1 MIMIIKI
8 TKIIV
13 TRFVEVTSSN
23 PAKLLNIYPQKG
35 RIAVGSDA
43 GTLMIIMMIVVYIF
57 I

>member
-43 GTLMIIMMIVVYIF
+43 GTLMMIMVIVVFIF